1 MPKQAKSGSVDF
13 GKRLAELRKAAGYTQ
28 LQLAAEIGVSRRVI
42 AYYETEAENPPAT
55 FLADLAA
62 ALGLSSDELLGL
74 KPVKGKAHK
83 GAISSRLERRL
94 RQIERLS
101 PQPKRQILAFI
112 DTILAAEQIK
122 QRAGQ

>member
-28 LQLAAEIGVSRRVI
+28 LQLADEIGVSRRVI
-42 AYYETEAENPPAT
+42 AYYETEAVNPPAT
-55 FLADLAA
+55 FLADLAS
-62 ALGLSSDELLGL
+62 ALGLSSDELLGM

-83 GAISSRLERRL
+83 GAIRSRLERRL

>member
-1 MPKQAKSGSVDF
+1 MCSGRIGTSS
-13 GKRLAELRKAAGYTQ
+13 RLDSHRWRDHARLFAVEYYQRSADSELN
-28 LQLAAEIGVSRRVI
+28 LS
-42 AYYETEAENPPAT
+42 
-55 FLADLAA
+55 
-62 ALGLSSDELLGL
+62 ALGRSSDELLGM

-122 QRAGQ
+122 QRAGG